1 MPSAPEAALVLPAT
15 SVCVAVRLC
24 APSATCCGNAPGA
37 VAGNRCSTDCAVHI
51 AGQRDR
57 CTDFARARNGRGVV
71 ARDVVRVARTG
82 VASSFQIQAGWSK
95 HRRTTVMPSAPEAA
109 LVLPATS
116 VCVAVRR
123 VRRHGVL
130 AVMLQGATVTLTSDV
145 DGAVGTATVAGDGTW
160 SITASTLADG
170 AHSLTATQTDV
181 AGNTSA
187 ASGALGITVDTAVLA
202 PAGLDLEAA
211 SDTGSS
217 NTDNI
222 TGDNTPTISGTGEVG
237 ATVTLTSD
245 VDGAVGTA
253 TVAGDGTWSI
263 TASTLADGAHSL
275 TATQTDVAGNTSAAS
290 GALGITVDTAVLAP
304 AGLDLEA
311 ASDTGSSNTDNIT
324 GDNTPTISGTG
335 EVGAT
340 ITLTSDVDGAVGT
353 ATVAGDGTWSIT
365 ASTLADGA
373 HSLTATQTDVAGNT
387 SAASGALGITVDT
400 TVLAPASPGSG
411 SCDTGSSTRTTSR

>member
-1 MPSAPEAALVLPAT
+1 MLQGLDLEAASDT
-15 SVCVAVRLC
+15 GS
-24 APSATCCGNAPGA
+24 SNAD
-37 VAGNRCSTDCAVHI
+37 NI
-51 AGQRDR
+51 
-57 CTDFARARNGRGVV
+57 
-71 ARDVVRVARTG
+71 TG
-82 VASSFQIQAGWSK
+82 DNTPTISGTGEV
-95 HRRTTVMPSAPEAA
+95 
-109 LVLPATS
+109 
-116 VCVAVRR
+116 
-123 VRRHGVL
+123 
-130 AVMLQGATVTLTSDV
+130 GATVTLTSVV

-217 NTDNI
+217 NTVNI
-222 TGDNTPTISGTGEVG
+222 TGDNTPTRNGTGEVG
-237 ATVTLTSD
+237 ATVMLTSD

-263 TASTLADGAHSL
+263 TASTLADAARSL

-387 SAASGALGITVDT
+387 SLLLLACWASRSIRRCLLQQAWIWKL
-400 TVLAPASPGSG
+400 LATPVRA
-411 SCDTGSSTRTTSR
+411 TRTTSPATTPRPFLARAKSVQRSR

>member
-1 MPSAPEAALVLPAT
+1 M
-15 SVCVAVRLC
+15 
-24 APSATCCGNAPGA
+24 
-37 VAGNRCSTDCAVHI
+37 
-51 AGQRDR
+51 
-57 CTDFARARNGRGVV
+57 
-71 ARDVVRVARTG
+71 
-82 VASSFQIQAGWSK
+82 
-95 HRRTTVMPSAPEAA
+95 
-109 LVLPATS
+109 
-116 VCVAVRR
+116 
-123 VRRHGVL
+123 
-130 AVMLQGATVTLTSDV
+130 

-311 ASDTGSSNTDNIT
+311 ASDTGSSNTDNVT

-340 ITLTSDVDGAVGT
+340 IMLTSDVDGAVGT

-387 SAASGALGITVDT
+387 VLRLARWASRSIRRCLLRPAWIWKL
-400 TVLAPASPGSG
+400 LATPVRA
-411 SCDTGSSTRTTSR
+411 TRTHHGRQHPDHFWHGRSRCNGHADQRCGRRSRYCNGCRRRHLEHYRQHAG